1 MILIE
6 LNKKRAISKI
16 IFEENIKMDNND
28 KWFIDVK
35 KIKNKTGK
43 LMSISTI
50 LRKDIDT
57 WINIYK
63 KEGWD
68 IVKNKL
74 KQNGR

>member
-6 LNKKRAISKI
+6 LDKKRAISKI
-16 IFEENIKMDNND
+16 IFEENIKMDNTD

-35 KIKNKTGK
+35 KVKKKTDK
-43 LMSISTI
+43 LMSVSTI

-57 WINIYK
+57 WVNIYQ
-63 KEGWD
+63 KEGWE

-74 KQNGR
+74 KL